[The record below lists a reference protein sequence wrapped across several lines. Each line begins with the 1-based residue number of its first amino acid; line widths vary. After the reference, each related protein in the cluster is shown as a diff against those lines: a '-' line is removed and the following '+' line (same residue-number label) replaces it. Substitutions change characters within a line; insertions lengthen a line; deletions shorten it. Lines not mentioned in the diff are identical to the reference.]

1 MNAELTRWGRCLAIT
16 CKGVQCLNPATG
28 PHKRCF
34 VPKHKAEIGVGRG
47 VAEQLPSPIR
57 DSGAPGDPHMP
68 LDPEARHAYIKDIL
82 ATQAENINKEN
93 N

>member
-16 CKGVQCLNPATG
+16 CKGEQCLNPAMG

-34 VPKHKAEIGVGRG
+34 VPKHKAEIGTGKG
-47 VAEQLPSPIR
+47 VQYQLPSPVR
-57 DSGAPGDPHMP
+57 DSGAPMDLSMP
-68 LDPEARHAYIKDIL
+68 LPSVSGIK
-82 ATQAENINKEN
+82 ATIAHIKSRNIKPN